1 MVGNTSKQQA
11 ICFPFEGFLWVN
23 GRWSYLLKSLGMLV
37 LSCFWTS
44 NRKMSSD
51 LALIRCW
58 RVLDGKSSQVTQAR
72 LTLLGGR
79 GVIGIYWRDLC
90 QWLQHRLKR
99 RPPCVQR
106 QVCQGLLVYSV
117 WNLWYRNSDWASS
130 RRKDLRQEAGTTDF
144 FYIRWGRQERPLGHL

>member
-11 ICFPFEGFLWVN
+11 ICFPFEGFLSQRKMILFTQEFGHACAFMFLDIKQENVQWLSTNKV
-23 GRWSYLLKSLGMLV
+23 LKSAGGEIK
-37 LSCFWTS
+37 SGDTS
-44 NRKMSSD
+44 
-51 LALIRCW
+51 
-58 RVLDGKSSQVTQAR
+58 QT

-79 GVIGIYWRDLC
+79 GVIGIYWRDQC

-130 RRKDLRQEAGTTDF
+130 RRKDLRQEAGTTEF